1 MVIAGLGHG
10 RGGFGRRRPWPNSRV
25 VVALSGQLEQ
35 TVRTFFRDVR
45 FVGLCLPDGWFGGR
59 AMDSYHELTFVAERP
74 KRLLVELD
82 EQLLLVFSGPVRV
95 RRTTTALAMLQGTPS
110 LLIEGFSQCVF
121 DWLGYG
127 NDSPH
132 VSVFHDGRVCL
143 VSAA

>member
-1 MVIAGLGHG
+1 M
-10 RGGFGRRRPWPNSRV
+10 
-25 VVALSGQLEQ
+25 
-35 TVRTFFRDVR
+35 RTFFRDVR

-82 EQLLLVFSGPVRV
+82 EHLMFAFSGPVRV
-95 RRTTTALAMLQGTPS
+95 RRTTTDLAMSLRTPS
-110 LLIEGFSQCVF
+110 LVIEGFSQCVF
-121 DWLGYG
+121 DWVEYG